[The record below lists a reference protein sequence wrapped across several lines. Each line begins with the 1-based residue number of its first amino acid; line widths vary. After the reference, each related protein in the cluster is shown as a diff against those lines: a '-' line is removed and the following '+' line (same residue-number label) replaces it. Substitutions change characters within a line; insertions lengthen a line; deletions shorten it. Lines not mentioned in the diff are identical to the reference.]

1 MRQYL
6 GFILYFI
13 CIAQILMF
21 VSVDIKAQEQKRI
34 VYSDVLKT
42 LEEHTC
48 LECHSTNKKEGNVDL
63 SNYEGIVKVLKPGHA
78 NQSLLVHAVEI
89 TMMPALR
96 FSDSSLPLSLF
107 PEDLTFIED
116 WINSGAPIKQFKKI
130 RKIFKDYACI
140 DCHRPPSALAGVNL
154 TTYEEVMKYVVPMD
168 PDGSL
173 LLSSVKIKSMPL
185 YENPPGL
192 PPEELALINEW
203 INSGAPKD

>member
-6 GFILYFI
+6 GFIFYFI

-34 VYSDVLKT
+34 VYRDVLKT

-89 TMMPALR
+89 KMMPTLL
-96 FSDSSLPLSLF
+96 FSDSSTPLSLF

-130 RKIFKDYACI
+130 RKIFKKYACI
-140 DCHRPPSALAGVNL
+140 DCHRPPKALAGVNL

-168 PDGSL
+168 LNGSL
-173 LLSSVKIKSMPL
+173 LLSSVKIESMPL
-185 YENPPGL
+185 YENPPGFL
-192 PPEELALINEW
+192 PEELALINEW

>member
-6 GFILYFI
+6 GFIFYFI

-63 SNYEGIVKVLKPGHA
+63 SNYQGIVKVLKPGHA

-89 TMMPALR
+89 NMMPALR
-96 FSDSSLPLSLF
+96 DSDSNLPLFS
-107 PEDLTFIED
+107 EDLTFIED

-168 PDGSL
+168 LDGSI

-185 YENPPGL
+185 YENSPGL
-192 PPEELALINEW
+192 RSEELALINEW
-203 INSGAPKD
+203 INSGVPKD

>member
-1 MRQYL
+1 MRRYL

-13 CIAQILMF
+13 CIVQILMF
-21 VSVDIKAQEQKRI
+21 ISVDIKAQEHKKI
-34 VYSDVLKT
+34 VYSDVLKI
-42 LEEHTC
+42 LEEHAC
-48 LECHSTNKKEGNVDL
+48 LECHNTNNKEGNVNL
-63 SNYEGIVKVLKPGHA
+63 SNYEEILKVLKPGHA

-89 TMMPALR
+89 KMMPALGQA
-96 FSDSSLPLSLF
+96 PPLF

-140 DCHRPPSALAGVNL
+140 GCHSPPKALAGVNL
-154 TTYEEVMKYVVPMD
+154 TTYEEVKKYVVPMD
-168 PDGSL
+168 LDGSL

-185 YENPPGL
+185 DKNL
-192 PPEELALINEW
+192 PRLRPEELALISEW

>member
-6 GFILYFI
+6 GFILCFI

-78 NQSLLVHAVEI
+78 SQSLLVHAVEI
-89 TMMPALR
+89 KMMPALR
-96 FSDSSLPLSLF
+96 LVYSSQVF
-107 PEDLTFIED
+107 FIIY
-116 WINSGAPIKQFKKI
+116 IN
-130 RKIFKDYACI
+130 IFV
-140 DCHRPPSALAGVNL
+140 L
-154 TTYEEVMKYVVPMD
+154 
-168 PDGSL
+168 
-173 LLSSVKIKSMPL
+173 
-185 YENPPGL
+185 
-192 PPEELALINEW
+192 
-203 INSGAPKD
+203 

>member
-21 VSVDIKAQEQKRI
+21 VSVDIKAQEQKSI

-89 TMMPALR
+89 KMMPALG

-140 DCHRPPSALAGVNL
+140 DCHRPPDALAGVNL

-192 PPEELALINEW
+192 RPEELALISEW
-203 INSGAPKD
+203 INLGAPKD

>member
-1 MRQYL
+1 
-6 GFILYFI
+6 
-13 CIAQILMF
+13 MF

-63 SNYEGIVKVLKPGHA
+63 SNYQGIVKVLKPGHA

-89 TMMPALR
+89 NMMPALR
-96 FSDSSLPLSLF
+96 DSDSNLPLFS
-107 PEDLTFIED
+107 EDLTFIED

-168 PDGSL
+168 LDGRI

-185 YENPPGL
+185 YENSPGL
-192 PPEELALINEW
+192 RSEELALINEW
-203 INSGAPKD
+203 INSGVPKD

>member
-1 MRQYL
+1 MRQCL
-6 GFILYFI
+6 GFILCFI

-21 VSVDIKAQEQKRI
+21 VSVDINAQEQKII

-48 LECHSTNKKEGNVDL
+48 LECHSTNQKEGNVDL

-89 TMMPALR
+89 KMMPALR
-96 FSDSSLPLSLF
+96 SSDSNLPLF

-116 WINSGAPIKQFKKI
+116 WINSGATIKQFEKI
-130 RKIFKDYACI
+130 KKIFKRYACI
-140 DCHRPPSALAGVNL
+140 DCHRPPSTLAGVNL

-168 PDGSL
+168 LDGSL

-192 PPEELALINEW
+192 PPEELALISEW

>member
-1 MRQYL
+1 MFTRSTELPFQSDIKPSNDGYAFHRLGLYLQGEKMRQCL

-34 VYSDVLKT
+34 IYSDVLKT

-89 TMMPALR
+89 KM
-96 FSDSSLPLSLF
+96 
-107 PEDLTFIED
+107 I
-116 WINSGAPIKQFKKI
+116 
-130 RKIFKDYACI
+130 
-140 DCHRPPSALAGVNL
+140 
-154 TTYEEVMKYVVPMD
+154 
-168 PDGSL
+168 L
-173 LLSSVKIKSMPL
+173 LKPWSYLK
-185 YENPPGL
+185 
-192 PPEELALINEW
+192 
-203 INSGAPKD
+203 

>member
-6 GFILYFI
+6 GFILHFI

-21 VSVDIKAQEQKRI
+21 VSVDIKAQEQKSI

-89 TMMPALR
+89 KMMPALG
-96 FSDSSLPLSLF
+96 FSDSILPLSLF
-107 PEDLTFIED
+107 PEDLTIIED

-130 RKIFKDYACI
+130 RKIFKRYVCI
-140 DCHRPPSALAGVNL
+140 DCHRPPSASAGVNL
-154 TTYEEVMKYVVPMD
+154 TTYEDVMKYVVPMD
-168 PDGSL
+168 LDGSL

-192 PPEELALINEW
+192 RPEELALISEW

>member
-6 GFILYFI
+6 GFIFYFI

-63 SNYEGIVKVLKPGHA
+63 SNYQGIVKVLKPGHA

-89 TMMPALR
+89 NMMPALR
-96 FSDSSLPLSLF
+96 DSDSNLPLFS
-107 PEDLTFIED
+107 EDLTFIED

-168 PDGSL
+168 LDGRI

-185 YENPPGL
+185 YENSPGL
-192 PPEELALINEW
+192 RSEELALINEW
-203 INSGAPKD
+203 INSGVPKD

>member
-1 MRQYL
+1 
-6 GFILYFI
+6 
-13 CIAQILMF
+13 MF

-48 LECHSTNKKEGNVDL
+48 LECHSTNQKEGNVDL

-89 TMMPALR
+89 KMMPALR
-96 FSDSSLPLSLF
+96 SSDSNLPLF

-116 WINSGAPIKQFKKI
+116 WINSGALIKQFKKI
-130 RKIFKDYACI
+130 RKIFKRYACI
-140 DCHRPPSALAGVNL
+140 DCHRPPSTLAGVNL

-168 PDGSL
+168 LDGSL

-192 PPEELALINEW
+192 RPEELALISEW